1 MGISS
6 CSSLCC
12 KQGNKKEN
20 STIFNEHEQDTNRQS
35 QIPVK
40 ENNIE
45 EHQEKYNLEK
55 KLISKINDN
64 IIDISNDEEMKILIN
79 DINIRE
85 ISFPIDKN
93 KLSKDNE
100 VSYEKINKLL
110 ATFHPYD
117 KNDLK
122 EVEVY
127 LLKFFIQIKN
137 SINKDL
143 QEDKLILTGKLQ
155 KLINYNRSNYRMRKV
170 SERFC
175 ALYND
180 VIKYYKSESQ
190 FLNGLKPLNILY
202 LEQIARINL
211 VRKDINSRKMNFII
225 ICNKFAIEKE
235 EQKNINFRKDI
246 QNKIFA
252 NHSNESIIIFTSD
265 DENNIYK
272 WFAYMEY
279 LIYQRKKRPKT

>member
-1 MGISS
+1 
-6 CSSLCC
+6 
-12 KQGNKKEN
+12 
-20 STIFNEHEQDTNRQS
+20 
-35 QIPVK
+35 
-40 ENNIE
+40 
-45 EHQEKYNLEK
+45 
-55 KLISKINDN
+55 
-64 IIDISNDEEMKILIN
+64 
-79 DINIRE
+79 
-85 ISFPIDKN
+85 
-93 KLSKDNE
+93 
-100 VSYEKINKLL
+100 
-110 ATFHPYD
+110 
-117 KNDLK
+117 
-122 EVEVY
+122 
-127 LLKFFIQIKN
+127 
-137 SINKDL
+137 
-143 QEDKLILTGKLQ
+143 
-155 KLINYNRSNYRMRKV
+155 MRKV

-279 LIYQRKKRPKT
+279 LIYQRKKRPNT

>member
-6 CSSLCC
+6 CSNLRC

-35 QIPVK
+35 KIPVK

-45 EHQEKYNLEK
+45 ENQEKYKLEK

-64 IIDISNDEEMKILIN
+64 IIDIPNDEEMKILIN

-93 KLSKDNE
+93 KLSKENE
-100 VSYEKINKLL
+100 INYEKINKLL

-117 KNDLK
+117 KNDAK

-190 FLNGLKPLNILY
+190 FINGLKPLNILY

-279 LIYQRKKRPKT
+279 LIYQRKNWLNT